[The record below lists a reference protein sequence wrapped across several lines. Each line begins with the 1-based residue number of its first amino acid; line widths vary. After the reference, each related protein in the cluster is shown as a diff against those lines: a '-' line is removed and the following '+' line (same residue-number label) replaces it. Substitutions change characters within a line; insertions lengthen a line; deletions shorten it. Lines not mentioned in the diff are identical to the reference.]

1 MSAEA
6 NNGVADFLVRATPP
20 PPPLPLPPPV
30 FLFLFLFLLPPQ
42 HPPHSTDAQENVMK
56 RRAKK
61 EDMRTTRNPQTNDCG
76 QLPTG
81 ACLHS
86 GRKPEVQL
94 MTHPD
99 TAGDRKYPSMLKQ
112 IWKVERWSG
121 GEVERWGG

>member
-1 MSAEA
+1 
-6 NNGVADFLVRATPP
+6 
-20 PPPLPLPPPV
+20 
-30 FLFLFLFLLPPQ
+30 
-42 HPPHSTDAQENVMK
+42 MK

-121 GEVERWGG
+121 GEVERWSGGAERRRGVWSSGVRCGEGVRGGGAGWKGWRRRWVMW

>member
-1 MSAEA
+1 
-6 NNGVADFLVRATPP
+6 
-20 PPPLPLPPPV
+20 
-30 FLFLFLFLLPPQ
+30 
-42 HPPHSTDAQENVMK
+42 MK

-94 MTHPD
+94 MIHPD

-112 IWKVERWSG
+112 IWKVERRSG
-121 GEVERWGG
+121 EAARSVVERGAVRAVVRDGGGGG